1 MDKKLKQRDDLS
13 IVIAGEAGQGIETI
27 EIILT
32 KLLKRAGYNVFAT
45 KEYMSRVRGGTNSI
59 EIRISSRPVACFA
72 NRIDIVFPLDKKA
85 IIRLKPR
92 MTEKTIIV
100 GDKKAL
106 ATDEKIIDIP
116 FLDLAESIGNP
127 IFANIIAVGFA
138 IGLLDIGQDVL
149 LLFLS
154 EYFSKKGK
162 EIIDQNVRAGRIGWD
177 LGQEKQKSLDI
188 SSEIKR
194 DISVANEFIIN
205 GHQAISLGA
214 IAGGCNFISSYPMSP
229 STGVLTFMA
238 QQGENFGIVV
248 EQAEDE
254 ISAINMGL
262 GSWYAGGRA
271 MVTTSG
277 GGFALMTEGISL
289 AGCIESPMVIHLAQ
303 RPGPATGLP
312 TRTEQGDLE
321 LALYAG
327 HGEFP
332 RVIYAPG
339 NIQDAYL
346 CAYKAFVIAD
356 KYQVPVIILTDQF
369 LLDSYYNISDLPK
382 ITEEIKN
389 HIIKTK
395 TEYKRYQLTENGISD
410 RGIPGYGEGI
420 VCVDS
425 DEHDE
430 GGYITEDFDTR
441 IAMVDKRLK
450 KGELLKKEILEPEF
464 YGDQDYEKLVVGW
477 GSTHHVI
484 LEAMHLKENNG
495 IGYLYFKQ
503 IYPLSEIIEEYWKKS
518 KEVIFVENNATGQ
531 FEKLVRREFGL
542 SANRHIRKYNGLPF
556 SVEEVFE
563 QL

>member
-59 EIRISSRPVACFA
+59 EIRISSRPVACFV
-72 NRIDIVFPLDKKA
+72 NRIDIVFPFDKKA
-85 IIRLKPR
+85 IMRLKPR
-92 MTEKTIIV
+92 MTEKTLIV
-100 GDKKAL
+100 GDKKAFD
-106 ATDEKIIDIP
+106 TDERIIDIP
-116 FLDLAESIGNP
+116 FLDLAESIGDP

-138 IGLLDIGQDVL
+138 ISLLDIGQDVL

-177 LGQEKQKSLDI
+177 LGQEKQKSLEI
-188 SSEIKR
+188 SFEIKK

-214 IAGGCNFISSYPMSP
+214 ITGGCNFISSYPMSP

-277 GGFALMTEGISL
+277 GGYHLMTEGISL

-332 RVIYAPG
+332 RVIYTPG

-346 CAYKAFVIAD
+346 CAYKAFEMAD
-356 KYQVPVIILTDQF
+356 KYQVPVIILTDQL
-369 LLDSYYNISDLPK
+369 LLDSYYNISGLPK

-430 GGYITEDFDTR
+430 RGYITEDFDTR

-450 KGELLKKEILEPEF
+450 KGELLKQEILEPEF
-464 YGDQDYEKLVVGW
+464 YGDPDHEKLVVGW

-484 LEAMHLKENNG
+484 LEAMRLKENNG

-531 FEKLVRREFGL
+531 FEKLIKREFGL

-556 SVEEVFE
+556 SVEEIFE

>member
-32 KLLKRAGYNVFAT
+32 KLLKRAGYNVFAA

-59 EIRISSRPVACFA
+59 GIRISSRPVACFV

-85 IIRLKPR
+85 IMRLKPR

-162 EIIDQNVRAGRIGWD
+162 EIIDQNVRAGQIGWD

-188 SSEIKR
+188 SFEIKK

-214 IAGGCNFISSYPMSP
+214 IAGGCNFIPSYPMSP

-262 GSWYAGGRA
+262 GSWYAGGRS

-339 NIQDAYL
+339 NIQDAFL
-346 CAYKAFVIAD
+346 CAYKAFELAD
-356 KYQVPVIILTDQF
+356 KYQVPVIILTDQL
-369 LLDSYYNISDLPK
+369 LLDSYYNISGLPI

-389 HIIKTK
+389 LIIKTQAG
-395 TEYKRYQLTENGISD
+395 YKRYQITENGISD
-410 RGIPGYGEGI
+410 RGIPGYGEGF

-450 KGELLKKEILEPEF
+450 KGELLKQEILEPEF

-477 GSTHHVI
+477 GSTNHVI
-484 LEAMHLKENNG
+484 LEAMRSKENNG

-503 IYPLSEIIEEYWKKS
+503 IYPLSEKIEEYWKRS

-531 FEKLVRREFGL
+531 FEKLIRREFGL

>member
-32 KLLKRAGYNVFAT
+32 KLLKRAGYNVFAA

-59 EIRISSRPVACFA
+59 GIRISSRPVACFV

-85 IIRLKPR
+85 IMRLKPR

-162 EIIDQNVRAGRIGWD
+162 EIIDQNVRAGQIGWD

-188 SSEIKR
+188 SFEIKK

-214 IAGGCNFISSYPMSP
+214 IAGGCNFIPSYPMSP

-332 RVIYAPG
+332 RVIYTPG
-339 NIQDAYL
+339 NIQDAFL
-346 CAYKAFVIAD
+346 CAYKAFELAD
-356 KYQVPVIILTDQF
+356 KYQVPVIILTDQL
-369 LLDSYYNISDLPK
+369 LLDSYYNISGLPI

-389 HIIKTK
+389 LIIKTQAG
-395 TEYKRYQLTENGISD
+395 YKRYQITENGISD
-410 RGIPGYGEGI
+410 RGIPGYGEGF

-441 IAMVDKRLK
+441 IAMV
-450 KGELLKKEILEPEF
+450 
-464 YGDQDYEKLVVGW
+464 
-477 GSTHHVI
+477 
-484 LEAMHLKENNG
+484 
-495 IGYLYFKQ
+495 
-503 IYPLSEIIEEYWKKS
+503 
-518 KEVIFVENNATGQ
+518 
-531 FEKLVRREFGL
+531 
-542 SANRHIRKYNGLPF
+542 
-556 SVEEVFE
+556 
-563 QL
+563 

>member
-1 MDKKLKQRDDLS
+1 
-13 IVIAGEAGQGIETI
+13 
-27 EIILT
+27 
-32 KLLKRAGYNVFAT
+32 
-45 KEYMSRVRGGTNSI
+45 
-59 EIRISSRPVACFA
+59 
-72 NRIDIVFPLDKKA
+72 
-85 IIRLKPR
+85 
-92 MTEKTIIV
+92 
-100 GDKKAL
+100 
-106 ATDEKIIDIP
+106 
-116 FLDLAESIGNP
+116 
-127 IFANIIAVGFA
+127 
-138 IGLLDIGQDVL
+138 
-149 LLFLS
+149 
-154 EYFSKKGK
+154 
-162 EIIDQNVRAGRIGWD
+162 
-177 LGQEKQKSLDI
+177 
-188 SSEIKR
+188 
-194 DISVANEFIIN
+194 
-205 GHQAISLGA
+205 
-214 IAGGCNFISSYPMSP
+214 
-229 STGVLTFMA
+229 
-238 QQGENFGIVV
+238 
-248 EQAEDE
+248 
-254 ISAINMGL
+254 
-262 GSWYAGGRA
+262 
-271 MVTTSG
+271 
-277 GGFALMTEGISL
+277 
-289 AGCIESPMVIHLAQ
+289 MVIHLAQ

-332 RVIYAPG
+332 RVIYTPG

-346 CAYKAFVIAD
+346 CAYKAFEMAD
-356 KYQVPVIILTDQF
+356 KYQVPVIILTDQL
-369 LLDSYYNISDLPK
+369 LLDSYYNISGLPK

-450 KGELLKKEILEPEF
+450 KGELLKQEILEPEF
-464 YGDQDYEKLVVGW
+464 YGDPDHEKLVVGW

-484 LEAMHLKENNG
+484 LEAMRLKENNG

-531 FEKLVRREFGL
+531 FEKLIKREFGL

-556 SVEEVFE
+556 SVEEIFE

>member
-59 EIRISSRPVACFA
+59 EIRISSRPVACFV
-72 NRIDIVFPLDKKA
+72 NRIDIVFPFDKKA
-85 IIRLKPR
+85 IMRLKPR
-92 MTEKTIIV
+92 MTEKTLIV
-100 GDKKAL
+100 GDKKAFD
-106 ATDEKIIDIP
+106 TDERIIDIP
-116 FLDLAESIGNP
+116 FLDLAESIGDP

-138 IGLLDIGQDVL
+138 ISLLDIGQDVL

-177 LGQEKQKSLDI
+177 LGQEKQKSLEI
-188 SSEIKR
+188 SFEIKK

-214 IAGGCNFISSYPMSP
+214 ITGGCNFISSYPMSP

-332 RVIYAPG
+332 RVIYTPG

-346 CAYKAFVIAD
+346 CAYKAFEMAD
-356 KYQVPVIILTDQF
+356 KYQVPVIILTDQL
-369 LLDSYYNISDLPK
+369 LLDSYYNISGLPK

-430 GGYITEDFDTR
+430 RGYITEDFDTR

-450 KGELLKKEILEPEF
+450 KGELLKQEILEPEF
-464 YGDQDYEKLVVGW
+464 YGDPDHEKLVVGW

-484 LEAMHLKENNG
+484 LEAMRLKENNG

-531 FEKLVRREFGL
+531 FEKLIKREFGL

-556 SVEEVFE
+556 SVEEIFE

>member
-32 KLLKRAGYNVFAT
+32 KLLKRAGYNVFAA

-59 EIRISSRPVACFA
+59 GIRISSRPVACFV

-85 IIRLKPR
+85 IMRLKPR

-162 EIIDQNVRAGRIGWD
+162 EIIDQNVRAGQIGWD

-188 SSEIKR
+188 SFEIKK

-214 IAGGCNFISSYPMSP
+214 IAGGCNFIPSYPMSP

-262 GSWYAGGRA
+262 GSWYAGGRS

-339 NIQDAYL
+339 NIQDAFL
-346 CAYKAFVIAD
+346 CAYKAFELAD
-356 KYQVPVIILTDQF
+356 KYQVPVIILTDQL
-369 LLDSYYNISDLPK
+369 LLDSYYNISGLPI

-389 HIIKTK
+389 LIIKTQAG
-395 TEYKRYQLTENGISD
+395 YKRYQITENGISD
-410 RGIPGYGEGI
+410 RGIPGYGEGF

-430 GGYITEDFDTR
+430 GRYITEDFDTR

-450 KGELLKKEILEPEF
+450 KGELLKQEILEPEF

-477 GSTHHVI
+477 GSTNHVI
-484 LEAMHLKENNG
+484 LEAMRSKENNG

-503 IYPLSEIIEEYWKKS
+503 IYPLSEKIEEYWKRS

-531 FEKLVRREFGL
+531 FEKLIRREFGL